1 MRTLFCYC
9 CLFCPINILLH
20 TLNSA
25 LYFVLFRTEDDR
37 RTVQTSFFNFKSVV
51 HFPKFVTYLLLSRPF
66 DIIIWLRNVLTTG
79 RAHFQEM
86 KN

>member
-9 CLFCPINILLH
+9 CLFCPISILLH

-37 RTVQTSFFNFKSVV
+37 RTVQTSFLIL
-51 HFPKFVTYLLLSRPF
+51 HIYIVTYLLLSRPF